1 MEYVTSKEISEI
13 WGISNRRVNT
23 LCNEGRVIGAHKN
36 GLMWMIPR
44 TAKKP
49 VDERKSKGKV
59 QRIDVDSLSI
69 SQSKHEKSLDKNFK
83 KENGIYYTP
92 YELVDIIINDLK
104 ISKDAVI
111 IDPCCG
117 MGSFLICSLK
127 KGFKNVYGVD
137 NDQKTIEHLKSI
149 FDYDK
154 ILCFDSINNSADV
167 TLSKFGIQKVN
178 YVIGNPPYVP
188 HGSIF
193 GNLFVGSI
201 IRSLDMLDDNGVL
214 SYIIPKNFLH
224 VSTYSELRKNILSNY
239 EIQSIIDLGIYF
251 KNVRGEQIVLTIKK
265 NAPTEQSV
273 IFFKEIKGSE
283 LHENAEISQSVF
295 EDIIR
300 IYKSEYELT
309 IYDKLSSTYD
319 SLDKYCQGY
328 IGRGRS
334 KNVDAISGKNLKKFG
349 FKNCE
354 VPTEGNK
361 IFIQNI
367 YSAEAGIIGSFA
379 GDLEAKE
386 TVTVI
391 TDSNPEICKYLVGVL
406 HSRLINYYLFKYC
419 FNGSRLT
426 AHTDRKYLSQIPVV
440 ISKDNNYKKMIKTVE
455 VLQNCEYL
463 SDHWYEEF
471 EKLNR
476 LVYSI
481 YGLSKNEEKFI
492 DDYMKSIQST
502 RWTKDE

>member
-1 MEYVTSKEISEI
+1 MEYVTAKEISEV

-23 LCNEGRVIGAHKN
+23 LCNNARVIGAHKN
-36 GLMWMIPR
+36 GLMWMIPK

-49 VDERKSKGKV
+49 IDERKSKKKV
-59 QRIDVDSLSI
+59 QDLDYEFLNI
-69 SQSKHEKSLDKNFK
+69 SQDKHEKSLNTNFK
-83 KENGIYYTP
+83 KNNGIYYTS
-92 YELVDIIINDLK
+92 YELVDLIIDDLK
-104 ISKDAVI
+104 IPKSAII

-117 MGSFLICSLK
+117 MGSFLIGSLK
-127 KGFKNVYGVD
+127 KGLKNVYGVD
-137 NDQKTIEHLKSI
+137 NDQNTVEYLNSI
-149 FDYDK
+149 LDYDK
-154 ILCFDSINNSADV
+154 IICFDSINNSADV
-167 TLSKFGIQKVN
+167 TLNKLGIQKVD

-201 IRSLDMLDDNGVL
+201 IRSLDMLNDNGVL

-224 VSTYSELRKNILSNY
+224 VSTYSELRKSILKSY
-239 EIQSIIDLGIYF
+239 EIVSIIDLGIYF

-265 NAPTEQSV
+265 KAPSNDSTIS
-273 IFFKEIKGSE
+273 FKEIVNQK
-283 LHENAEISQSVF
+283 LHENAKISQNVF

-309 IYDKLSSTYD
+309 VYDKLTSTYD
-319 SLDKYCQGY
+319 NLAKYCQGY

-334 KNVDAISGKNLKKFG
+334 KNDIAIGGKDIKKFG
-349 FKNCE
+349 FKNCD
-354 VPTEGNK
+354 VPNEGNK

-367 YSAEAGIIGSFA
+367 YSAESGIIGSFA

-391 TDSNPEICKYLVGVL
+391 TDSNPEICKYLVGIL

-426 AHTDRKYLSQIPVV
+426 MHTDRKYLSQIPVV
-440 ISKDNNYKKMIKTVE
+440 ISKSSNYKKMIKVVE
-455 VLQNCEYL
+455 ELQNSVYL
-463 SDHWYEEF
+463 SETWYELF
-471 EKLNR
+471 ETLNS

-492 DDYMKSIQST
+492 DEYMKSIQST